1 MRRIGVLLGV
11 VVLFLGLAGTAIA
24 QVPVSQFDAILA
36 QQVVAT
42 HTMTTP
48 ALTATAATIG
58 TLTSTS
64 SNLGA
69 SSVSTLSS
77 TGIAALTG
85 AAFPVG
91 AQQTVTTSSV
101 ISVTSAFVAI
111 TAAGAITVGDIGDG
125 VNGQVLTIVNA
136 GTNAVTIPDSGSQ
149 RLAGGNVALG
159 QYDTLMLL
167 WYADAWTQI
176 ATANN

>member
-36 QQVVAT
+36 QQIVAT

-58 TLTSTS
+58 TLNSTS

-69 SSVSTLSS
+69 SSVTTLSA
-77 TGIAALTG
+77 TGHTALVSVG
-85 AAFPVG
+85 YPVS
-91 AQQTVTTSSV
+91 AQQTVTTSST
-101 ISVTSAFVAI
+101 ISPTSAFVAI
-111 TAAGAITVGDIGDG
+111 TAAGAVTVGDIGDG
-125 VNGQVLTIVNA
+125 VNGQILTLVNA
-136 GTNAVTIPDSGSQ
+136 GTNAITVPDSGSQ

-159 QYDTLMLL
+159 QYDTLMMI
-167 WYADAWTQI
+167 WYANAWTQL